1 MDCPFCHVG
10 FSCLVEA
17 AAVVCLRLPIKNPS
31 LTVSPGLGDGNYVV
45 RATSHNGVKT
55 VLKTRF

>member
-1 MDCPFCHVG
+1 MDCPFL
-10 FSCLVEA
+10 SCRVFVPVEA

-31 LTVSPGLGDGNYVV
+31 STVSPGLGDGIYVV